1 MAQKVTIVLVDD
13 IDGGEATQ
21 TVSFG
26 LDGTSYEID
35 LNDDNAELL
44 REAIAPFVGH
54 ARKVTGAP
62 AKRGGSKKSAASN
75 DGPTPKEIRAWA
87 IANGHE
93 LSERGRVPEE
103 IRAAYEAA
111 H

>member
-26 LDGTSYEID
+26 LDGAQYEID
-35 LNDDNAELL
+35 LNDKNAEAL
-44 REAIAPFVGH
+44 RDAIAPFVGH
-54 ARKVTGAP
+54 ARKVTAA
-62 AKRGGSKKSAASN
+62 AKRGPRRSTRTE

-87 IANGHE
+87 NANGYE

-103 IRAAYEAA
+103 IRQAYEAA

>member
-21 TVSFG
+21 TVQFA
-26 LDGTSYEID
+26 LDGANYEID
-35 LNDDNAELL
+35 LNDDNAEAL
-44 REAIAPFVGH
+44 RSALATYVGH

-62 AKRGGSKKSAASN
+62 KRGGAKKAAAT
-75 DGPTPKEIRAWA
+75 DGPSPKEIRAWA
-87 IANGHE
+87 VENGHDVP
-93 LSERGRVPEE
+93 ERGRVPES
-103 IRAAYEAA
+103 IRQAYDAA

>member
-21 TVSFG
+21 TISFG
-26 LDGTSYEID
+26 LDGSSYEID
-35 LNDDNAELL
+35 LNDSNAEKL

-62 AKRGGSKKSAASN
+62 KRGGAKKSAASS

-87 IANGHE
+87 IENGHE